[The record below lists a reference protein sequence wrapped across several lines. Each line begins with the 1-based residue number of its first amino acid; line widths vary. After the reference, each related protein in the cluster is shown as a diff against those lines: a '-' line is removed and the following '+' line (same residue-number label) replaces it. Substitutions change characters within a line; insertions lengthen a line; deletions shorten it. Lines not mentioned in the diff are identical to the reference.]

1 MIACLTLATGGAGVL
16 TSPMTSSANAVERG
30 KARPAIRVS
39 VTSILLI
46 AKRSREQRLKCRPRY
61 AAMLTMVKL
70 NFRFS
75 LTDERFVIDS
85 KLDRSVKSYL
95 SAPKTLFVWCNKP
108 SDSFYRRANL
118 HCLFEKLECCSTL
131 RHSKSHLAQNP
142 PFIVKPETGGG
153 LLKNPVLCDATMPES
168 SLPIY
173 STSYPVH

>member
-1 MIACLTLATGGAGVL
+1 MPFFFSACFFSFLQTLMIACLTLATGGAGVL

-142 PFIVKPETGGG
+142 H
-153 LLKNPVLCDATMPES
+153 S
-168 SLPIY
+168 
-173 STSYPVH
+173 

>member
-95 SAPKTLFVWCNKP
+95 SAPKTLFV
-108 SDSFYRRANL
+108 
-118 HCLFEKLECCSTL
+118 
-131 RHSKSHLAQNP
+131 
-142 PFIVKPETGGG
+142 
-153 LLKNPVLCDATMPES
+153 
-168 SLPIY
+168 
-173 STSYPVH
+173 